1 MLPKIPLIR
10 AGAVSPIIKWAID
23 HNKPLEPLLSEA
35 DLGFVPLVDVD
46 QLVPVR
52 NVTQLL
58 SLLAESE
65 GPDIG
70 CRIAFEADIDELG
83 YVGRLALGSQT
94 PRTALMAISEGLD
107 KHCSHELINVRDT
120 NSGIAIGEGWSIRLE
135 PAIHHLV
142 QQYTASLIYR
152 LIVLTNRDEPLFAR
166 ISMISHPDYGL
177 SHLTRWFKIQPDP
190 AENGYLLIE
199 VLRDVADTP
208 FARSSLRRIEA
219 SEKAVLDTIDLSFE
233 FAIKTLMQL
242 QMLDG
247 KPSLDRMAR
256 AAGCSRRSLQRA
268 FSELGTS
275 FSDILDDARRQIA
288 EEALAEPTSSLAS
301 LSSAL
306 GYSRQSTLS
315 HSLKRWTSSDTAQKG
330 SSRLRK

>member
-10 AGAVSPIIKWAID
+10 AGAVSPIIRWAIE

-58 SLLAESE
+58 SLLAETE

-70 CRIAFEADIDELG
+70 CRIAFKADFEELG
-83 YVGRLALGSQT
+83 YVGGLALGSRT
-94 PRTALMAISEGLD
+94 PRTALMAIGRGLD

-120 NSGIAIGEGWSIRLE
+120 ISGIAIGEGWSVRFE

-142 QQYTASLIYR
+142 QQYTASLIHR
-152 LIVLTNRDEPLFAR
+152 LIGLTNRDVTLFAK
-166 ISMISHPDYGL
+166 ISMIPHPDYGL
-177 SHLTRWFKIQPDP
+177 VHLARWFNIQPVP
-190 AENGYLLIE
+190 AEDGYLLIE
-199 VLRDVADTP
+199 VSQDVADTP
-208 FARSSLRRIEA
+208 FAWSALWRAEA
-219 SEKAVLDTIDLSFE
+219 SKESNLETIDPSFE
-233 FAIKTLMQL
+233 AAVRTVMQL
-242 QMLDG
+242 HMLDG
-247 KPSLDRMAR
+247 KPSVNRMTNV
-256 AAGCSRRSLQRA
+256 AGCSRRSLQRA
-268 FSELGTS
+268 FSEVGTS
-275 FSDILDDARRQIA
+275 FSDVLDDVRKQIA
-288 EEALAEPTSSLAS
+288 EEALAEPTTSHAS

-315 HSLKRWTSSDTAQKG
+315 HALKRWTSSDTAQKG
-330 SSRLRK
+330 SSELRK